1 MSGYKALDRSC
12 KTDSYPCTSE
22 YVTQVLTTL
31 LNFAH
36 GALTLRPLVYYSSC
50 LPFLFVS
57 LLPLLCCHVDT
68 LLLLFKIFKCA
79 ILTCALCSLHGMTWI
94 YYGYFIF
101 LSVEKSMLAKP
112 TNKQKNTVFSK
123 RDHLESGYQFVCVC
137 VFVSFAVTFSVC
149 PVEFWWLWDN
159 TAVLSW
165 PSHDRL
171 GWFISSKVKKNKT
184 MNSCLFAWGW
194 AGRGSDMSGCGQL
207 WEDWPVN
214 THYIKGFK
222 NDKGISA
229 SDHTCRYSHNNV
241 ITQ

>member
-12 KTDSYPCTSE
+12 KTNSYLSMHIRVCNTSSDHSIE
-22 YVTQVLTTL
+22 FFPWCIDFAPSGVLQQL
-31 LNFAH
+31 FAFFF
-36 GALTLRPLVYYSSC
+36 C
-50 LPFLFVS
+50 LFVS

-68 LLLLFKIFKCA
+68 LLLLFKIFKCT

-94 YYGYFIF
+94 YYDYFIF

-112 TNKQKNTVFSK
+112 TDKQKNTVFSK

-137 VFVSFAVTFSVC
+137 FCFLCRHLFRLC

-171 GWFISSKVKKNKT
+171 GWFISSKV
-184 MNSCLFAWGW
+184 
-194 AGRGSDMSGCGQL
+194 
-207 WEDWPVN
+207 
-214 THYIKGFK
+214 
-222 NDKGISA
+222 
-229 SDHTCRYSHNNV
+229 
-241 ITQ
+241 

>member
-94 YYGYFIF
+94 YYDYFIF

-137 VFVSFAVTFSVC
+137 VFLFPLPSPFQF
-149 PVEFWWLWDN
+149 
-159 TAVLSW
+159 VL
-165 PSHDRL
+165 L
-171 GWFISSKVKKNKT
+171 SS
-184 MNSCLFAWGW
+184 G
-194 AGRGSDMSGCGQL
+194 GC
-207 WEDWPVN
+207 E
-214 THYIKGFK
+214 
-222 NDKGISA
+222 
-229 SDHTCRYSHNNV
+229 
-241 ITQ
+241 ITQLYYLGHHMTVSADSFPQKLKKTKNNEYLLICMGLGGEGVRYVWMWAAVRGLTCEYTLH

>member
-171 GWFISSKVKKNKT
+171 GWFISSKVKKNKKQWI
-184 MNSCLFAWGW
+184 SAYLHG
-194 AGRGSDMSGCGQL
+194 AGRGGGQICLDVGSCARTDL
-207 WEDWPVN
+207 WIHTTLKDLK
-214 THYIKGFK
+214 TTKA
-222 NDKGISA
+222 SA
-229 SDHTCRYSHNNV
+229 LQTTPADTV
-241 ITQ
+241 TTM